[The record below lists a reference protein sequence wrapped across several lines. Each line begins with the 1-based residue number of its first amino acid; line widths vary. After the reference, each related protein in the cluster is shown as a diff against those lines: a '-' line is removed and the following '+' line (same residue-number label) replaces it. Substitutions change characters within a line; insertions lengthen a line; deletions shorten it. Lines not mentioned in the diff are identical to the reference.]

1 MKEIFNSQYSIIY
14 VAIAYLIVGV
24 IYSII
29 FYCYQCYRYKH
40 RFENKSSVTFDDFIE
55 AEAIGYITFLNV
67 VGWLPMLIAEITY
80 YLICIPIKYI
90 SKQIGKLI
98 RNIFKV

>member
-1 MKEIFNSQYSIIY
+1 MKEIFNSQYCVIY
-14 VAIAYLIVGV
+14 FIIAYFIVGG

-40 RFENKSSVTFDDFIE
+40 QFRNKSSVKFDDFIE
-55 AEAIGYITFLNV
+55 AEAIEYRTILNV
-67 VGWLPMLIAEITY
+67 IFWLPMLIGEISY
-80 YLICIPIKYI
+80 YLIYIPIKYI

>member
-14 VAIAYLIVGV
+14 FIIAYFIIGV

-29 FYCYQCYRYKH
+29 FYCYQCYKYKH
-40 RFENKSSVTFDDFIE
+40 HFRNKSSVTFDNFVE
-55 AEAIGYITFLNV
+55 AEAIEYRTVLNV
-67 VGWLPMLIAEITY
+67 IGWLPMLFGEISY
-80 YLICIPIKYI
+80 DLIYIPIKYLY
-90 SKQIGKLI
+90 KQIAKLI

>member
-1 MKEIFNSQYSIIY
+1 MKEIFYFI
-14 VAIAYLIVGV
+14 IAYLIIGV

-40 RFENKSSVTFDDFIE
+40 HFRNKSSVTFDDFVE
-55 AEAIGYITFLNV
+55 AEAIEYRTFLNV
-67 VGWLPMLIAEITY
+67 VGWLPMLITEITY

>member
-40 RFENKSSVTFDDFIE
+40 RFENKSSVTFDDFVE
-55 AEAIGYITFLNV
+55 AEAIEYRTVLNAI
-67 VGWLPMLIAEITY
+67 GWLPMLIGEISY
-80 YLICIPIKYI
+80 DLIYIPIKYI